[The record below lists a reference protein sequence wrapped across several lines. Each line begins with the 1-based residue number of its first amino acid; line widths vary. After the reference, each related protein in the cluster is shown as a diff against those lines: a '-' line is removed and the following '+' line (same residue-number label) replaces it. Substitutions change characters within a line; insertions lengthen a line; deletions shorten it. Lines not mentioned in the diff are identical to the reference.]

1 MQPAIRRTGSC
12 RSSKLPRRTP
22 GSRGS
27 SAERWTTASAYLI
40 RGPEQHLANFDLTCG
55 GLRVDSLPRSS
66 SSAIP
71 CGRTRR
77 RRTLAPTRVGKR
89 AASDGRSSVWYA
101 HALPTSTRGNH
112 MVRARGLIVLTLA
125 TFVAFACG
133 GGGGGGGASKGTIK
147 IGSDLPVCTI
157 GGQATAN
164 GVQFAVNQ
172 KNAAGGVEG
181 YTIAYQSFDDCRQG
195 AYNADAGV
203 DNVRKMLDDKA
214 FLGMIGPYNSAVAKA
229 EIPIAA
235 PQHFTMISPAN
246 TNPCLTKDIAGC
258 SYHPQ
263 DLRAGN
269 QNNYWRVVTTDD
281 YQGPAMATYAY
292 KTLGIKNVGILD
304 DSTVFGVGIAGSFE
318 AQFKSLGGT
327 VAKHSEYKKEQTSD
341 FKSILLGFK
350 NAGAL
355 GVYVGGTDD
364 QNICIPRKQMKDIGW
379 DVPFGGG
386 DGIETTDC
394 IDQASGNEPNIYATS
409 AGADATQVDGAKQA
423 IADFRKAFTG
433 PNDFGGYTMQ
443 AYDAANAL
451 MAAIGRAVKNANGM
465 PGGEHWTRAWSGAA
479 LPP

>member
-1 MQPAIRRTGSC
+1 MWPHSPPAH
-12 RSSKLPRRTP
+12 
-22 GSRGS
+22 SRPDFELG
-27 SAERWTTASAYLI
+27 
-40 RGPEQHLANFDLTCG
+40 RGRQVMGGVRC
-55 GLRVDSLPRSS
+55 GLR
-66 SSAIP
+66 I
-71 CGRTRR
+71 G
-77 RRTLAPTRVGKR
+77 
-89 AASDGRSSVWYA
+89 
-101 HALPTSTRGNH
+101 LPTSTRGNH
-112 MVRARGLIVLTLA
+112 MVRARGLIVLTTA
-125 TFVAFACG
+125 ARVGFACG
-133 GGGGGGGASKGTIK
+133 GTTGGGGSKGTIK

-203 DNVRKMLDDKA
+203 DNVRKMLNDKA

-235 PQHFTMISPAN
+235 PQHFTMVSPAN

-269 QNNYWRVVTTDD
+269 PNNYWRVVTTDD
-281 YQGPAMATYAY
+281 YQGPAMADYMY
-292 KTLGIKNVGILD
+292 KQLTITNVGILD

-318 AQFKSLGGT
+318 TEFKKLGGT

-409 AGADATQVDGAKQA
+409 AGADATQVDGAKQT

-433 PNDFGGYTMQ
+433 ANDFGGYTMQ
-443 AYDAANAL
+443 AYDAANVL
-451 MAAIGRAVKNANGM
+451 MAAIGRAVKDANGM
-465 PGGEHWTRAWSGAA
+465 PTRKQVRDEMAKTTGFKGVIGTYDFDQAGDTSLKIVSIYVVQQVTDPAKSTGVCGKAA
-479 LPP
+479 KNACFVWKTQFDFAKSS

>member
-1 MQPAIRRTGSC
+1 
-12 RSSKLPRRTP
+12 
-22 GSRGS
+22 
-27 SAERWTTASAYLI
+27 
-40 RGPEQHLANFDLTCG
+40 
-55 GLRVDSLPRSS
+55 
-66 SSAIP
+66 
-71 CGRTRR
+71 
-77 RRTLAPTRVGKR
+77 
-89 AASDGRSSVWYA
+89 
-101 HALPTSTRGNH
+101 
-112 MVRARGLIVLTLA
+112 MVRARGLIVLSVATL
-125 TFVAFACG
+125 VAFACG
-133 GGGGGGGASKGTIK
+133 GGGGGGGTSKGTIK
-147 IGSDLPVCTI
+147 IGSDLPVCTT
-157 GGQATAN
+157 GGQSTAN
-164 GVQFAVNQ
+164 GIKFAVDQ

-181 YTIAYQSFDDCRQG
+181 FTIAYQSFDDCRQG

-203 DNVRKMLDDKA
+203 DNVRKMLDDNKY
-214 FLGMIGPYNSAVAKA
+214 LGMVGPYNSAVAKA

-235 PQHFTMISPAN
+235 PKSFLMVSPSN

-269 QNNYWRVVTTDD
+269 PNNYWRVVTTDD
-281 YQGPAMATYAY
+281 YQGPAMADYMY
-292 KTLGIKNVGILD
+292 KQLSITNVGILD

-318 AQFKSLGGT
+318 TEFKKLGGT

-350 NAGAL
+350 NAGAK

-409 AGADATQVDGAKQA
+409 AGADATQVAGASDT
-423 IADFRKAFTG
+423 IAKFRSQFTG
-433 PNDFGGYTMQ
+433 ANDFGGYTMQ

-451 MAAIGRAVKNANGM
+451 MLAIGNAIKSNGGNEPSRKQVRDAFANIKGFKGVIGTYDFDQNGDTSLKIVSIYVVQGGLSADAIAKSTGVCGKNAKTACFV
-465 PGGEHWTRAWSGAA
+465 WKTQFDFAKA
-479 LPP
+479 

>member
-1 MQPAIRRTGSC
+1 
-12 RSSKLPRRTP
+12 
-22 GSRGS
+22 
-27 SAERWTTASAYLI
+27 
-40 RGPEQHLANFDLTCG
+40 
-55 GLRVDSLPRSS
+55 
-66 SSAIP
+66 
-71 CGRTRR
+71 
-77 RRTLAPTRVGKR
+77 
-89 AASDGRSSVWYA
+89 
-101 HALPTSTRGNH
+101 
-112 MVRARGLIVLTLA
+112 MVRARGLVVLTLA

-147 IGSDLPVCTI
+147 IGSDLPVCTT
-157 GGQATAN
+157 GGQSTAN
-164 GVQFAVNQ
+164 GIKFAIDQ

-181 YTIAYQSFDDCRQG
+181 FTIAYQSFDDCRQG

-203 DNVRKMLDDKA
+203 DNVRKMLDDNKY
-214 FLGMIGPYNSAVAKA
+214 LGMIGPYNSAVAKA

-235 PQHFTMISPAN
+235 PKSFLMVSPSN

-269 QNNYWRVVTTDD
+269 PNNYWRVVTTDD
-281 YQGPAMATYAY
+281 YQGPAMADYMY
-292 KTLGIKNVGILD
+292 KQLTITNVGILD

-318 AQFKSLGGT
+318 QEFKKLGGT

-350 NAGAL
+350 NAGAKA
-355 GVYVGGTDD
+355 VYVGGTDD

-409 AGADATQVDGAKQA
+409 AGADATQVAGASDT
-423 IADFRKAFTG
+423 IAKFRAQFTG
-433 PNDFGGYTMQ
+433 ANDFGGYTMQ

-451 MAAIGRAVKNANGM
+451 MLAMGNAIKSNGGNAPSRKQVRDAFANIKGFKGVIGTYDFDQNGDTSLKIVSIYVVQGGLSADAIAKSTGVCGKNAKNACFV
-465 PGGEHWTRAWSGAA
+465 WKTQFDFAKTS
-479 LPP
+479 